1 MKEEGGGRMRR
12 CGRGGEARGS
22 SLVEGGDEGCFWK
35 YSVIACESL
44 PIMGGIESS
53 CGNTATFQPRMG
65 LSTLAVSRRIGPAMS
80 HAHMLTGKHTDTHR
94 HTTFHLSEAVCSF
107 SVSLSSCKKGR
118 TLAEPRLA
126 PRPGVFV
133 TELNEDCGKRKV
145 RTFAQIMSSLPR
157 KIPNFLVSSVSHFLQ
172 CSHTK
177 GD

>member
-1 MKEEGGGRMRR
+1 
-12 CGRGGEARGS
+12 
-22 SLVEGGDEGCFWK
+22 
-35 YSVIACESL
+35 
-44 PIMGGIESS
+44 MGGIESS
-53 CGNTATFQPRMG
+53 CGNTATSQPRMG
-65 LSTLAVSRRIGPAMS
+65 LSTLCVSRRIGPAMS

-94 HTTFHLSEAVCSF
+94 HTTFNLSEALCSF

-126 PRPGVFV
+126 PRPSAFV

-157 KIPNFLVSSVSHFLQ
+157 KIPNFLVSSVSQSSQ
-172 CSHTK
+172 CSHTE